1 VLVTQGGGGQGR
13 GRRQVVLCN
22 FPTPIHSPAFEGEA
36 LLRVRGAPGA
46 PVPGGGEQFQ
56 EVSRHLE
63 GRRRHLW
70 ATVRGRFKERVAVS
84 DVIAGHEFSR
94 AVRVPRH
101 SALIIALLRKIM
113 PAMEINVGGEK
124 PYLHAPLVAEAKAI
138 RVRRPEEDMGPAAT
152 GGRAWAPD
160 DSEDNALLGGWFAEG
175 QRSAG
180 ERRRHFC
187 RPSNMKGLFFE
198 PDLEYEFD
206 MYQHQVDMTK
216 YDLLLPGF
224 RLDLARIL
232 DGQPAQT
239 MAKLASRDE
248 PLWDFSFWCDRLVQ
262 V

>member
-1 VLVTQGGGGQGR
+1 
-13 GRRQVVLCN
+13 
-22 FPTPIHSPAFEGEA
+22 
-36 LLRVRGAPGA
+36 
-46 PVPGGGEQFQ
+46 VPGGGEQLQ

-101 SALIIALLRKIM
+101 SGLIIALLRKIM

-124 PYLHAPLVAEAKAI
+124 PYLHAPLVAEAKTI
-138 RVRRPEEDMGPAAT
+138 RVRRPEENAEPAAA

-187 RPSNMKGLFFE
+187 RPSNMEGLFFE
-198 PDLEYEFD
+198 PGLEYEFD

-216 YDLLLPGF
+216 YDLLLPGL

>member
-1 VLVTQGGGGQGR
+1 
-13 GRRQVVLCN
+13 VLCN
-22 FPTPIHSPAFEGEA
+22 FPTPIRSPAFEGEA

-46 PVPGGGEQFQ
+46 PVPGGGEQLE
-56 EVSRHLE
+56 EVARHLA

-70 ATVRGRFKERVAVS
+70 ATVRGRFTERVPVS

-101 SALIIALLRKIM
+101 SALIIALLRRIM
-113 PAMEINVGGEK
+113 PAMEINVGGQK
-124 PYLHAPLVAEAKAI
+124 PYLHAPLVTEAKAI
-138 RVRRPEEDMGPAAT
+138 RVRRPREGAELAAAE
-152 GGRAWAPD
+152 GRAWAPD
-160 DSEDNALLGGWFAEG
+160 DLEDNALLGGWFAEG
-175 QRSAG
+175 RRSAG

-187 RPSNMKGLFFE
+187 RPGNMEGLFFE

-216 YDLLLPGF
+216 YDLLLPGL

-239 MAKLASRDE
+239 MAKLVSRDE